1 MASGCL
7 IPKAPC
13 ASFILL
19 TGSVVI
25 SRPSYPV
32 ACRPRGVSGIDSTAG
47 EVLCEASTSRHHPGR
62 RSGHE
67 AHMSRCLQKV
77 SSLRAQTGRAL
88 PPCLAISKT
97 FSTRSRAWQGGAATP
112 WPSSWC
118 RRART
123 RSPAIESWASAPEG
137 PLPAALLVVSRP
149 GGRHGQG
156 VGWPGGAARLL
167 AHAARGDIQ
176 P

>member
-1 MASGCL
+1 MASGRL

-32 ACRPRGVSGIDSTAG
+32 ACRSRGVSGIDSTAG
-47 EVLCEASTSRHHPGR
+47 EVLREASTSRHHPGR

-67 AHMSRCLQKV
+67 PHGQVSPEVLLCLHACGQGV
-77 SSLRAQTGRAL
+77 SALLGDLEDLLDAVACVVGRQEPL
-88 PPCLAISKT
+88 PHDLS
-97 FSTRSRAWQGGAATP
+97 GADEYEHVP
-112 WPSSWC
+112 
-118 RRART
+118 
-123 RSPAIESWASAPEG
+123 PAIESWASAPEG
-137 PLPAALLVVSRP
+137 PPPAALLVVSRP